1 MQSIITSAFKAA
13 RSLFAPGMFRIFIL
27 SVLAT
32 IAALSL
38 FFITASSSFI
48 WLAVHMDNG
57 WIAAIGGVGSGLL
70 AWFLFPGVMPIIVNF
85 FDDRIATTIERR
97 DYPYAAPKPPEFW
110 PELRH
115 DVRFSLMAIGL
126 NLLALPLYLIPL
138 MNAFVF
144 FILNGYLL
152 GREFF
157 IMVARRYMPI
167 KEAGEVYKRNSN
179 VVLFAGMALVLCA
192 ITPVFNLFAPFWGI
206 ALMTHLYHR
215 ITKPAEIL
223 PPYV

>member
-1 MQSIITSAFKAA
+1 MQFIITSAFKAVS
-13 RSLFAPGMFRIFIL
+13 SLFAPGMFRIFIL

-32 IAALSL
+32 IGALSL
-38 FFITASSSFI
+38 FFLTAGSFFV
-48 WLAVHMDNG
+48 WLGVYFGSG
-57 WIAAIGGVGSGLL
+57 WIAAIGSLGSGLL

-85 FDDRIATTIERR
+85 FDDRIATAIERH
-97 DYPYAAPKPPEFW
+97 DYPYSAPKQPDFW
-110 PELRH
+110 AELRH
-115 DVRFSLMAIGL
+115 DAKFSLIAIGL
-126 NLLALPLYLIPL
+126 NLLVLPLYLIPL

-157 IMVARRYMPI
+157 IMVAKRYMPI
-167 KEAGEVYKRNSN
+167 KEAGELYKRNSTT
-179 VVLFAGMALVLCA
+179 VLLGGMALVLCA
-192 ITPVFNLFAPFWGI
+192 ITPIFNLFAPFWGI

-215 ITKPAEIL
+215 ISKPAEIL